1 MAKKRSGEKERPA
14 LDQDGPME
22 APPDDDPAFDD
33 LLKKIAQA
41 PSIDPKSVPPP
52 SPERAAQADLSG
64 KQLAHFQVLERIG
77 EGGMGVIYRAIDE
90 RLKRTVALKV
100 LPPRHAGDRERNARL
115 WREAQS
121 AAAVNHP
128 HIASIYELG
137 EAEGLSFIAMEYVA
151 GKSLRSYAKGRP
163 LLIGEAVHFARQV
176 AEGLARAHE
185 AGIVHRD
192 LKPDNVMITPDRRVK
207 ILDFGLAK
215 LMSAEAEAAAAAAT
229 ASPQRTTPGLPQDG
243 SQASPTRDGVV
254 LGTPVYMSPEQ
265 EKGEPKLDARADIYS
280 FGVMLF
286 EMLTGSPPARH
297 GDPRAHLLY
306 ILEGPGKDA
315 DPSLVMPLEQ
325 VVLRCIE
332 PTPRS
337 RYPNGAA
344 VLEAL
349 RAVPI
354 ATGMDL
360 PPVPF
365 NVHTSTRQKFFWALA
380 GLVVFLTGCIIAATY
395 IHRYVVA
402 RDRRLAAED
411 NRRKQAQKPA
421 ERRLTFNT
429 PEDPILDAALSPDG
443 TALAFVDMRG
453 AHLRTLDPESTRPL
467 KLPDT
472 VPPLQ
477 SITWMPSG
485 QEVLL
490 TARQPGAE
498 ESALLAASLDGK
510 VRELAR
516 GKVSRPQVSPDG
528 TLLAYVG
535 RKGIEVAPLS
545 LDHPRVLVEKV
556 PEEDLSE
563 VHWSPDGRKLLFV
576 HEMRY
581 DEGTRAYLETVTLAT
596 GQRQALLENP
606 RLIHSA
612 DSGAVAWA
620 PDGRILFALA
630 ERPPSEPGF
639 TLWTV
644 SLDPATG
651 IPNTHARMLN
661 SWIGTVPGM
670 LTVAKEDIA
679 YARFEQQTD
688 VYLLD
693 LESTGRAAGTPR
705 RLTMSDRNERPSGW
719 SPDGKSILFVSDQ
732 DGSYDLFIQDVVT
745 GESQKLLQDRNSQT
759 WPSFTRQGYDVLYW
773 DHPYPCEAEPAPAT
787 SARLMKARLP
797 GGTPQ
802 EVLVERHTSGCQD
815 SPSELPPADAYFRC
829 PARSGNCI
837 LGETEGLQLAFSLL
851 EVNRNRAHELT
862 RVPNPGLQAHGWDIS
877 SDGLRLAIPG
887 ASGQV
892 RFVDLS
898 RRKAFDQFVNK
909 ACELNAVAFTP
920 NGGGVYSTAECPGLE
935 KPYKLYYS
943 EGLRPPVVLWE
954 SASMRFLTPVVS
966 PDGKRL
972 AVGVRPFD
980 NDVWMVSGL

>member
-1 MAKKRSGEKERPA
+1 LAKKRPGEDDAPA
-14 LDQDGPME
+14 LDQNGPAE
-22 APPDDDPAFDD
+22 VPEDDPAFSD

-41 PSIDPKSVPPP
+41 PSIDPKAVT
-52 SPERAAQADLSG
+52 ERASKAPQEDLSG

-115 WREAQS
+115 WREAQN

-137 EAEGLSFIAMEYVA
+137 EAQGVSFIAMEYVA

-163 LLIGEAVHFARQV
+163 LLIGEAVHYARQV

-215 LMSAEAEAAAAAAT
+215 LMSSAAEPAPPPRASPAPSEDGAAT
-229 ASPQRTTPGLPQDG
+229 
-243 SQASPTRDGVV
+243 ASPTRDGVV

-306 ILEGPGKDA
+306 VLEGPGKDV
-315 DPSLVMPLEQ
+315 DHSLVMPLEQ
-325 VVLRCIE
+325 VILRCIE
-332 PTPRS
+332 PNPRD

-354 ATGMDL
+354 STGMDL

-365 NVHTSTRQKFFWALA
+365 NVHTSNRQRFFWALA
-380 GLVVFLTGCIIAATY
+380 GLTVFLIGCIIAATY
-395 IHRYVVA
+395 IHRYIVA
-402 RDRRLAAED
+402 RDRRLAAEE
-411 NRRKQAQKPA
+411 NLRKQARKPA

-429 PEDPILDAALSPDG
+429 PEDPILDAALSPD
-443 TALAFVDMRG
+443 AQVLAFVDMKG

-472 VPPLQ
+472 APPPL
-477 SITWMPSG
+477 SVTWMPSG
-485 QEVLL
+485 KEVLL
-490 TARQPGAE
+490 TARKPGDE
-498 ESALLAASLDGK
+498 ESVLLAATLDGK
-510 VRELAR
+510 VRELSR
-516 GKVSRPQVSPDG
+516 GKLSRPQVSPDG
-528 TLLAYVG
+528 SLVAFVG
-535 RKGIEVAPLS
+535 PKGLQIAPLS
-545 LDHPRVLVEKV
+545 LDHPRILVPKV
-556 PEEDLSE
+556 PEEELSE
-563 VHWSPDGRKLLFV
+563 VHWAPDGRRILYV
-576 HEMRY
+576 HEIRL
-581 DEGTRAYLETVTLAT
+581 DEGTRVYLETVNIGT
-596 GQRQALLENP
+596 GQTQALLEKGQ
-606 RLIHSA
+606 LLHA
-612 DSGAVAWA
+612 TDSGAVVWA

-639 TLWTV
+639 TLWSVT
-644 SLDPATG
+644 LDPTTG
-651 IPNTHARMLN
+651 LPQTHARMLN
-661 SWIGTVPGM
+661 SWIGSTPGM
-670 LTVAKEDIA
+670 LSMAKGDIT

-693 LESTGRAAGTPR
+693 LDAGGRASGQPR
-705 RLTMSDRNERPSGW
+705 RLTMSERNERPSGW
-719 SPDGKSILFVSDQ
+719 SPDGKSVLYVSDQ

-745 GESQKLLQDRNSQT
+745 GDARKLLEDRNSQT
-759 WPSFTRQGYDVLYW
+759 WPSFTRQGFDVLYW
-773 DHPYPCEAEPAPAT
+773 DHPYPCDADTDVP
-787 SARLMKARLP
+787 ARLMRAALP
-797 GGTPQ
+797 GGKPQ

-815 SPSELPPADAYFRC
+815 MPSELPPSEAYFRC
-829 PARSGNCI
+829 PARAGNCI
-837 LGETEGLQLAFSLL
+837 LGETEGLQIAFSVLDL
-851 EVNRNRAHELT
+851 KHNRAHEVT

-877 SDGLRLAIPG
+877 PDGTRLALPG

-892 RFVDLS
+892 RLVDLT

-909 ACELNAVAFTP
+909 ACELNAVAFTA
-920 NGGGVYSTAECPGLE
+920 NGGGFYSTAECPGLA

-943 EGLRPPVVLWE
+943 EGLRAPVVLWE
-954 SASMRFLTPVVS
+954 SSSMRFLTPVAS